1 MRTPSLVL
9 STGWEEFP
17 VIPGIVVIIKKGP
30 GRPRVS
36 PGPWLGTF
44 LLRSPEA
51 PGWSREPVND
61 LHFCWWNSNL
71 APGFTDVQ
79 PSSDSAMEWHVV
91 SNSFRRRL
99 LTLPNSSSLYSS
111 PKNRVAVHQKSLRIE
126 THRIRTFF
134 IQTELFQHRVLRSL
148 EPQRHQSS
156 VLIFSASPRA

>member
-61 LHFCWWNSNL
+61 LHFCWWSSAVNVHSDTIHLLMWQARAISLLPLRACLNL
-71 APGFTDVQ
+71 LKDEGNRSVSSAQGAVNNP
-79 PSSDSAMEWHVV
+79 PSPIHNYPCRNGHIRLVKHS
-91 SNSFRRRL
+91 RRRRKPVREV
-99 LTLPNSSSLYSS
+99 TF
-111 PKNRVAVHQKSLRIE
+111 NRMDRDKSRW
-126 THRIRTFF
+126 R
-134 IQTELFQHRVLRSL
+134 
-148 EPQRHQSS
+148 
-156 VLIFSASPRA
+156 